1 MKKYLKYLL
10 LKNKKLF
17 IILIVL
23 FIVVHPL
30 FILNNILGQH
40 LKLFNE
46 MRAHSI
52 IALLIVMF
60 LALIIPVIMQ
70 KKQME
75 IRGTDVLYSLPM
87 KQEKRIYT
95 EIIYGWLLIFI
106 PYIISCLLTTMIIV
120 NYIKTDAVL
129 LCSFFVYYVIIA
141 SAWYL
146 FNTFII
152 SKCNSIRDA
161 IIVEGLYLL
170 VLFLL
175 YIQPSNFFT
184 INSISQEVANIM
196 VNKSQILFE
205 FISPINAIIALNY
218 QNAGWMVAIVN
229 IMYCVIL
236 LWLIKMS
243 IKRKQ
248 AEKSEGISDSRI
260 LYPLALFLI
269 IFIMLTSTASNYNDN
284 GIALINCLFLF
295 LCYIIGNFI
304 AQRKFKVKVRH
315 VILFIGSIA
324 FSFVLKS
331 IYIQTGCF
339 EGAYSYQHIKNADKI
354 YVAYSLYET
363 GEDNQYDLSEYN
375 LSGYDDSLDNILNA
389 SLKVQDK
396 LVDEYKKRE
405 NESSR
410 FISNGYLNVQYFQS
424 KNEEVQVYSY
434 AISYSDAQEIKR
446 VFNEYDLQFHLSNN
460 K

>member
-30 FILNNILGQH
+30 FILNNILGQY
-40 LKLFNE
+40 LNLYNE
-46 MRAHSI
+46 VRAYTS
-52 IALLIVMF
+52 IALFIVMF
-60 LALIIPVIMQ
+60 LALIVPIVMQ

-87 KQEKRIYT
+87 KKEKRMYT

-106 PYIISCLLTTMIIV
+106 PYIISCLLTTLIIV
-120 NYIKTDAVL
+120 NYIKTDTVQ
-129 LCSFFVYYVIIA
+129 LCSFFLYYVIIA
-141 SAWYL
+141 STWYL

-170 VLFLL
+170 VMLLL
-175 YIQPSNFFT
+175 YIQPSSFFN

-196 VNKSQILFE
+196 LNKSQILFE
-205 FISPINAIIALNY
+205 FISPINALIALNY
-218 QNAGWMVAIVN
+218 QNVGWIVAIVN

-236 LWLIKMS
+236 QWLIKIS

-269 IFIMLTSTASNYNDN
+269 IFIMLTSTASNYDN
-284 GIALINCLFLF
+284 SIAIINCLFLF
-295 LCYIIGNFI
+295 LCYLIGNFI
-304 AQRKFKVKVRH
+304 AQRKFKVKMRH

-324 FSFVLKS
+324 ISFVFKS

-339 EGAYSYQHIKNADKI
+339 EEAYSYQHIKNADKI
-354 YVAYSLYET
+354 YVAYSLYEDD
-363 GEDNQYDLSEYN
+363 ENNIYN
-375 LSGYDDSLDNILNA
+375 LSGYEDSLDNVLKA

-396 LVDEYKKRE
+396 LVNEYKKGE
-405 NESSR
+405 NKSSR
-410 FISNGYLNVQYFQS
+410 FISDGYLNIQYNQS
-424 KNEEVQVYSY
+424 KNEEVQEYSY
-434 AISYSDAQEIKR
+434 VISYSDAQEIKR